1 MCKFHI
7 IIVKYG
13 FLKKPVISL
22 YPKGIMG
29 YVKAV
34 EDLAT
39 VNLVRIMDFVL
50 NIIVIM
56 PVIVRQQP
64 LKAELVS
71 KT

>member
-1 MCKFHI
+1 
-7 IIVKYG
+7 
-13 FLKKPVISL
+13 
-22 YPKGIMG
+22 MG

>member
-1 MCKFHI
+1 
-7 IIVKYG
+7 
-13 FLKKPVISL
+13 
-22 YPKGIMG
+22 MG

-34 EDLAT
+34 EDLVT

-56 PVIVRQQP
+56 TVIVRQQP